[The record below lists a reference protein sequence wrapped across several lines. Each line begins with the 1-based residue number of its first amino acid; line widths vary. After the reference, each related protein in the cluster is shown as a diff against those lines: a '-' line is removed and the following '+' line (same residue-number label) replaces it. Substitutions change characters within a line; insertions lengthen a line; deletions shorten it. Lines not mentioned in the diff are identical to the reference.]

1 MNTWNIK
8 AAPPRIGRVDLCGLD
23 MTGCRYFDA
32 VAFFDGSLD
41 VERLRES
48 LTRAVTRYPV
58 LAGTLARE
66 ERRLYIDLN
75 GPGVPF
81 HYEEVNVACP
91 PFGPDIAQVNIP
103 QLFAPIAARGPQPED
118 PRPLG
123 KPLVLMKLTRF
134 ADGRYALGIST
145 CHMMCDGRGVGR
157 WINDWDRYYSGEEIS
172 DSAEFT
178 RDRIVALAD
187 PAAGTPSANSGLL
200 NRTVSAEEIRD
211 RLFDPRYTILPVT
224 LEQRT
229 ALVALAANHRGAGL
243 SEHAFLHAL
252 LLKSF
257 AHACPPTLTH
267 VAAVLPYDLRLIKGL
282 DMPANYCG
290 NATVQRLLRLP
301 RAAVIDAAY
310 LDLAAKMLEVTKPD
324 PASARQDIGF
334 RHGEYVAGR
343 MTDYGT
349 LTNVQLALA
358 RDTIMISNMAQ
369 ASRHMDSPF
378 GGSFVW
384 TDMAINQ
391 PLPVRSAWI
400 HASPSRSPGYR
411 ITLILPEEQ
420 VTPFLAAWEMGMAE
434 LSRHPVARRS
444 AAAH

>member
-1 MNTWNIK
+1 M
-8 AAPPRIGRVDLCGLD
+8 
-23 MTGCRYFDA
+23 
-32 VAFFDGSLD
+32 
-41 VERLRES
+41 
-48 LTRAVTRYPV
+48 
-58 LAGTLARE
+58 
-66 ERRLYIDLN
+66 
-75 GPGVPF
+75 
-81 HYEEVNVACP
+81 
-91 PFGPDIAQVNIP
+91 
-103 QLFAPIAARGPQPED
+103 
-118 PRPLG
+118 
-123 KPLVLMKLTRF
+123 
-134 ADGRYALGIST
+134 
-145 CHMMCDGRGVGR
+145 
-157 WINDWDRYYSGEEIS
+157 
-172 DSAEFT
+172 

-200 NRTVSAEEIRD
+200 NRTPSPEEIKD
-211 RLFDPRYTILPVT
+211 RLFDPRYKILPVT

-229 ALVALAANHRGAGL
+229 ALVALAADHLGTGL
-243 SEHAFLHAL
+243 SEHSLLHAL

-257 AHACPPTLTH
+257 AHACPPTMTH

-343 MTDYGT
+343 VTDFGT

-369 ASRHMDSPF
+369 ASRAMDSPF
-378 GGSFVW
+378 GGSLLW
-384 TDMAINQ
+384 TDQSINA
-391 PLPVRSAWI
+391 PLMVRSAWI
-400 HASPSRSPGYR
+400 HASPSPKPRYR
-411 ITLILPEEQ
+411 ITLVLPEEQ
-420 VTPFLAAWEMGMAE
+420 VAPFLAAWEMGMAE
-434 LSRHPVARRS
+434 LIRQPVARRS